1 MKRIRIFEVIGVIII
16 MSIAVFAGISCN
28 KAVATAKLEGFT
40 WVLKYYGD
48 LGNLKGVLPDKQ
60 ATLIFDKDKKEISGN
75 GGVNGY
81 GGNYEINGS
90 QITVSGIIHTEIA
103 SINQALNNQ
112 ENTFFSILG
121 SAQSYKLN
129 GQELTLTGSKGLV
142 VFFFQQ

>member
-1 MKRIRIFEVIGVIII
+1 MKRIRFFELIGAIII
-16 MSIAVFAGISCN
+16 ISIAVFAGISCA
-28 KAVATAKLEGFT
+28 KAVATGKLEGVT

-48 LGNLKGVLPDKQ
+48 PGNVKAVLLDKE
-60 ATLIFDKDKKEISGN
+60 ATLNFDKDKKEISGN

-90 QITVSGIIHTEIA
+90 QLTVSGIIHTEIA

-129 GQELTLTGSKGLV
+129 GVELTITGSKGLLV
-142 VFFFQQ
+142 FFQQ